1 MKKTLIFILS
11 ILIIFVVLFH
21 NDHIRI
27 NIMTRLV
34 FLRGLVSPNC
44 FWYKISDMFF
54 SDGSGINIYNKLKRE
69 YGNFAKVNVF
79 NTDFYLVTNINHI
92 KFILNNSPDLFNVGS
107 LKKKLFS
114 TFMSKNVGVSSGC
127 PWKKRREINDYALD
141 NNKVHRYGG
150 LYNNYMD
157 KLTKFNYKE
166 IDFEKFRNM
175 GREIMARIIFNTK
188 ISNINEDVLNLFSEA
203 NKISSLYKR
212 LKIDNKIYNNY
223 KNTIYHYLNNP
234 NKHSLISLCL
244 QNSQNK
250 EEVFH
255 QIPHFIFPIAGLF
268 ITTIPRLLCL
278 LCNHLDVFQELIL
291 EVNNNSVFDLKYMRK
306 CILETLRLNSP
317 VISMFRTLEQDISFD
332 EKNKFKKGT
341 QFLILTNPV
350 LRTKEKY
357 INHNEYIPERWD
369 SKLEDSY
376 YSISFSQG
384 PQKCPGKELAIF
396 LVASF
401 TYNLIKNNKL
411 NITNFKCNKKLDKKN
426 ILQVINPCDLV
437 FYIN

>member
-69 YGNFAKVNVF
+69 YGDFTKVNVF

-127 PWKKRREINDYALD
+127 PWKKRREINDFALD
-141 NNKVHRYGG
+141 NNKVHRFSGI
-150 LYNNYMD
+150 YNNYMD
-157 KLTKFNYKE
+157 ELTKFNYKE

-188 ISNINEDVLNLFSEA
+188 ISNINKDVLNLFSEA
-203 NKISSLYKR
+203 NKISSLYNR

-234 NKHSLISLCL
+234 NKNSLISLCL

-278 LCNHLDVFQELIL
+278 LCNHSDVFQELIL

-317 VISMFRTLEQDISFD
+317 VISMFRTVEQDISF
-332 EKNKFKKGT
+332 NNNNFKKGT

-357 INHNEYIPERWD
+357 INHNQYIPQRWD
-369 SKLEDSY
+369 AKLEDSY

>member
-1 MKKTLIFILS
+1 
-11 ILIIFVVLFH
+11 
-21 NDHIRI
+21 
-27 NIMTRLV
+27 
-34 FLRGLVSPNC
+34 
-44 FWYKISDMFF
+44 
-54 SDGSGINIYNKLKRE
+54 
-69 YGNFAKVNVF
+69 
-79 NTDFYLVTNINHI
+79 
-92 KFILNNSPDLFNVGS
+92 
-107 LKKKLFS
+107 
-114 TFMSKNVGVSSGC
+114 
-127 PWKKRREINDYALD
+127 
-141 NNKVHRYGG
+141 
-150 LYNNYMD
+150 
-157 KLTKFNYKE
+157 
-166 IDFEKFRNM
+166 
-175 GREIMARIIFNTK
+175 
-188 ISNINEDVLNLFSEA
+188 
-203 NKISSLYKR
+203 
-212 LKIDNKIYNNY
+212 
-223 KNTIYHYLNNP
+223 
-234 NKHSLISLCL
+234 
-244 QNSQNK
+244 
-250 EEVFH
+250 
-255 QIPHFIFPIAGLF
+255 LF